1 MASIGA
7 KVVVAVSNAARKAG
21 KSLDKLGANL
31 EVAKYTERLVPS
43 TRFVSV
49 DGIAPVV
56 SEAAAFVAPSANIIG
71 DVEIGKDSSVWYG
84 ATIRAD
90 GNKVTIGTN
99 TSIGDRALVHIATL
113 QSQNATTIG
122 SNVTVGPSAIIHAAT
137 LRDNCIIGPMA
148 QVLDGATVGE
158 RSVLSAG
165 AVLGMGKSVPDGE
178 LWGGCPAV
186 KIREL
191 SLQEMDGMGGTVSA
205 GVGDGVSIGS
215 GMSVVAEDVRE
226 LALLHAVECGK
237 DYKSVMEDEE
247 KWLDDQE
254 RNPDYFQPKPDE
266 DHGDVQGMGSP
277 GRIFDTTLSHPIEG
291 LKRKAEQK

>member
-1 MASIGA
+1 MASIGT
-7 KVVVAVSNAARKAG
+7 KVVVAVSNAARNLG
-21 KSLDKLGANL
+21 QSLDKLGATL

-49 DGIAPVV
+49 DGISPVV

-71 DVEIGKDSSVWYG
+71 DVVIGKDSSVWYG
-84 ATIRAD
+84 ATIRGD
-90 GNKVTIGTN
+90 GNKVTIGAN
-99 TSIGDRALVHIATL
+99 TSIGDRALIHITTL
-113 QSQNATTIG
+113 QSNYPTFIG
-122 SNVTVGPSAIIHAAT
+122 SNVTVGPAAIIHAAT
-137 LRDNCIIGPMA
+137 LKDNCIIGPMA
-148 QVLDGATVGE
+148 QVLDGASVGE

-165 AVLGMGKSVPDGE
+165 AVLGMGKEIPDGE
-178 LWGGCPAV
+178 LWGGCPAR

-191 SLQEMDGMGGTVSA
+191 SLEEMEGMGST
-205 GVGDGVSIGS
+205 GVGDGISIGS
-215 GMSVVAEDVRE
+215 GMSMVAEDVRE

-247 KWLDDQE
+247 KWQDEQE

-266 DHGDVQGMGSP
+266 AHGDVQGMGSP

-291 LKRKAEQK
+291 LKHRAEEK